1 MKEQHFLRAGFNLLP
16 YRTGRARLRKRRYC
30 SELICAAAAGFA
42 LAGAA
47 GSGAT
52 LAAAHLARRQEA
64 HGRRVAALR
73 PALAQIKQVQASMQA
88 LRALQLQ
95 RGAFTELLS
104 ALAGAAMPEVQ
115 LAELNYEAETGA
127 LAGVASSPRALGRWL
142 DTLKRMPCFSA
153 VELIDLQRRKG
164 TDTADLTFRA
174 RLQWTQPTLTKTQD
188 AAAACSPSQ

>member
-30 SELICAAAAGFA
+30 SELFCAAAAGFA

-47 GSGAT
+47 GYGAT
-52 LAAAHLARRQEA
+52 REAARMAQRQKALERKLAALQHALAR
-64 HGRRVAALR
+64 
-73 PALAQIKQVQASMQA
+73 MQA
-88 LRALQLQ
+88 LTALQLQ
-95 RGAFTELLS
+95 RGAFTKLLS

-127 LAGVASSPRALGRWL
+127 LAGVASSPRALGHWL

-188 AAAACSPSQ
+188 AAAACSPSQQSWS

>member
-47 GSGAT
+47 GYGAT
-52 LAAAHLARRQEA
+52 REAAR
-64 HGRRVAALR
+64 
-73 PALAQIKQVQASMQA
+73 MQA
-88 LRALQLQ
+88 LTALQLQ
-95 RGAFTELLS
+95 RGAFTKLLS

-127 LAGVASSPRALGRWL
+127 LAGVAS
-142 DTLKRMPCFSA
+142 
-153 VELIDLQRRKG
+153 
-164 TDTADLTFRA
+164 
-174 RLQWTQPTLTKTQD
+174 
-188 AAAACSPSQ
+188 

>member
-47 GSGAT
+47 GYGAT
-52 LAAAHLARRQEA
+52 REAARM
-64 HGRRVAALR
+64 
-73 PALAQIKQVQASMQA
+73 AQPRMQA
-88 LRALQLQ
+88 LTALQLQ
-95 RGAFTELLS
+95 RGAFTKLLS

-127 LAGVASSPRALGRWL
+127 LAG
-142 DTLKRMPCFSA
+142 
-153 VELIDLQRRKG
+153 
-164 TDTADLTFRA
+164 
-174 RLQWTQPTLTKTQD
+174 
-188 AAAACSPSQ
+188 